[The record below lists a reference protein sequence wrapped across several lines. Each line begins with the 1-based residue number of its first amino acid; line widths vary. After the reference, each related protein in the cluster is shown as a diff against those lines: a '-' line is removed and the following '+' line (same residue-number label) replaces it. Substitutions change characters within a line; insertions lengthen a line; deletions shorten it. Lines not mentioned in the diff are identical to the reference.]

1 MLLPRPQDRNVHW
14 AEQIFSLPL
23 SSRTQYKHR
32 YPSRS
37 YGPYF
42 PLGSVHT
49 PPGVRILFKRS
60 FDNDQMSITVF
71 MNPVN
76 NAPYLQTRTLISNN
90 LLPLYS
96 LRGAHELCIC
106 REGSALQLRRW
117 SRSEKCS
124 KLWAVLSFQTWEEM
138 VLFHCVFLA
147 LKARNTL
154 TVSIHPSEYVLSRER
169 RLFQAL
175 IIDDDYKHS
184 LVVYEDQQTKGIRLH
199 AAVWEGELRRCP
211 VWTAFVTHQSR
222 TEKWC
227 TSSRRNANVVRL
239 RDVRLY
245 VFCHKYREPN
255 MRQNKAGDF
264 ELWFASD
271 EGETVPF
278 CWKSGSCNSV
288 LTD

>member
-1 MLLPRPQDRNVHW
+1 
-14 AEQIFSLPL
+14 
-23 SSRTQYKHR
+23 
-32 YPSRS
+32 
-37 YGPYF
+37 
-42 PLGSVHT
+42 
-49 PPGVRILFKRS
+49 
-60 FDNDQMSITVF
+60 MSITVF

-76 NAPYLQTRTLISNN
+76 NAPYLQTRTLSSNN

-96 LRGAHELCIC
+96 LRGAHELCIS
-106 REGSALQLRRW
+106 REGSALQLKRW
-117 SRSEKCS
+117 SRSEQCS
-124 KLWAVLSFQTWEEM
+124 KLWAVLSFLTWEEM

-245 VFCHKYREPN
+245 VFCYKYRELN

-264 ELWFASD
+264 ELWFASN
-271 EGETVPF
+271 EGKSVPF
-278 CWKSGSCNSV
+278 CWKSGGCTV
-288 LTD
+288 C